1 LSEGAPPP
9 PDSASS
15 AAELA
20 RGRASAAIALG
31 RFEEAVRQAGR
42 AVAAEPAAIEGY
54 GLLAQALIGQNEM
67 RRAQEAA
74 EQGLSH
80 GPDSEWLLR
89 LRATALFHQGDAKG
103 ALAGAEAA
111 LAVLPASALAHS
123 LRGKSLGKLKREKE
137 ALAALE
143 KSIELAPQ
151 TAHLHRDLGDLLLRK
166 EPKLAEA
173 RYRAALELTPNDAV
187 ALNNLGVALQ
197 RQKRHE
203 EAAHQ
208 FRAAI
213 LADPTMKVAKTNA
226 HSTIGALGRRA
237 GVTGAVLALYLAASL
252 LRAYSSSGADEQRPF
267 WVSLLLLV
275 AMVALIAVALGMRHR
290 ATEAAKKRQDPQLAA
305 LYERLDSDKKRGQL

>member
-1 LSEGAPPP
+1 MSEGAPPP

-89 LRATALFHQGDAKG
+89 LRAT
-103 ALAGAEAA
+103 
-111 LAVLPASALAHS
+111 
-123 LRGKSLGKLKREKE
+123 
-137 ALAALE
+137 
-143 KSIELAPQ
+143 
-151 TAHLHRDLGDLLLRK
+151 
-166 EPKLAEA
+166 
-173 RYRAALELTPNDAV
+173 
-187 ALNNLGVALQ
+187 
-197 RQKRHE
+197 
-203 EAAHQ
+203 
-208 FRAAI
+208 
-213 LADPTMKVAKTNA
+213 
-226 HSTIGALGRRA
+226 
-237 GVTGAVLALYLAASL
+237 
-252 LRAYSSSGADEQRPF
+252 
-267 WVSLLLLV
+267 
-275 AMVALIAVALGMRHR
+275 
-290 ATEAAKKRQDPQLAA
+290 EAAKKRQDPQLAA